1 MGPTIGSYTVYKD
14 LIKLRE
20 QQNEESYK
28 LEQESKNV
36 YYLQKNENII
46 INKNNIIN
54 NYKLYSI
61 PKWLYSLYNHFN

>member
-14 LIKLRE
+14 IIRLRE

-36 YYLQKNENII
+36 YYLQNKNII
-46 INKNNIIN
+46 INENNNIN

-61 PKWLYSLYNHFN
+61 PKWLYLLYNHFN